1 MPDSHPFRSN
11 PDPRLERLVRQTI
24 LMSTVL
30 VLAVPMARGHS
41 VWFGS
46 LPLWLLGMPLVSWW
60 ALHRFPLPR
69 PAQPQVAA
77 SGRRRRGTV
86 QARRRPEGRRERRLP
101 RAA

>member
-1 MPDSHPFRSN
+1 MPDPQPSRT
-11 PDPRLERLVRQTI
+11 PDPRLERLLRQTI
-24 LMSTVL
+24 LVSTLL

-60 ALHRFPLPR
+60 ALHRFRLPR
-69 PAQPQVAA
+69 PAPIQLVSA
-77 SGRRRRGTV
+77 GRRRRGGA
-86 QARRRPEGRRERRLP
+86 QARRRGGARRTPRLS

>member
-1 MPDSHPFRSN
+1 MHDLHLSAR
-11 PDPRLERLVRQTI
+11 PDPRLERLLRQTI
-24 LMSTVL
+24 LVSTLL
-30 VLAVPMARGHS
+30 VVAVPMARGHS

-60 ALHRFPLPR
+60 ALHRFRLPR
-69 PAQPQVAA
+69 TARPTPVR

-86 QARRRPEGRRERRLP
+86 QARRRPDGRPDRRLS